1 MASIKCLYLSKKLSL
16 GMTVSRQHFKSF
28 YLAHF
33 RAVAGFCRSLVG
45 DEEEALDMAQEA
57 FCRLWQKWS
66 PEYTEANAQ
75 AFIYITA
82 KNLCLDRLRRARFKQ
97 EELAAAEGMP
107 VSEGTMLE
115 EIIRQETVEAVRR
128 AVETLTGRGLQV
140 VRMTMEG
147 KTNPEIAAELGVS
160 VNTVKFAKKEA
171 YAKLRERLEN
181 EYMVL
186 LAWEILAHLSLA

>member
-1 MASIKCLYLSKKLSL
+1 
-16 GMTVSRQHFKSF
+16 
-28 YLAHF
+28 
-33 RAVAGFCRSLVG
+33 
-45 DEEEALDMAQEA
+45 
-57 FCRLWQKWS
+57 
-66 PEYTEANAQ
+66 
-75 AFIYITA
+75 
-82 KNLCLDRLRRARFKQ
+82 
-97 EELAAAEGMP
+97 
-107 VSEGTMLE
+107 MLE

>member
-1 MASIKCLYLSKKLSL
+1 MTIREFEAYFRRLYLPL
-16 GMTVSRQHFKSF
+16 GMYALRIVDD
-28 YLAHF
+28 AD
-33 RAVAGFCRSLVG
+33 VA
-45 DEEEALDMAQEA
+45 EDMVQEA